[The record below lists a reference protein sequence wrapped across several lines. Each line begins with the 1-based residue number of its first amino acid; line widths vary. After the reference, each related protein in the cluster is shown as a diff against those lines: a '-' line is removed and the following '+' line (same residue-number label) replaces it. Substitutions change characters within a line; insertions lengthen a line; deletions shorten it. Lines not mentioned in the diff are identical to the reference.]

1 MRGFLHGGKFQML
14 SNLIIGFAL
23 IGVGFL
29 VSNFVSSFL
38 SKIIRESGM
47 TEFSVLIRF
56 RGEAPK
62 QLKK

>member
-1 MRGFLHGGKFQML
+1 ML

>member
-1 MRGFLHGGKFQML
+1 MRGFCTEVNFQML

-23 IGVGFL
+23 IGAGFF
-29 VSNFVSSFL
+29 VSNFLSSFL
-38 SKIIRESGM
+38 SKLIRESGM
-47 TEFSVLIRF
+47 TEFSLLIRF